1 MLTQEEQK
9 FIIYWETNREKQSKL
24 SYQILAGIPY
34 GLLFTVPIVVNY
46 IVGRFWYKRADAVG
60 MSQFNPMV
68 LFFAVLVM
76 TAFVSVLYKKFR
88 WEQLDQ
94 RYKELIV
101 KKDQSA

>member
-1 MLTQEEQK
+1 MLTQEELK
-9 FIIYWETNREKQSKL
+9 FIVYWETNREKQSRL
-24 SYQILAGIPY
+24 DYQILAGIPY
-34 GLLFTVPIVVNY
+34 GLLFSLPIAVNY

-60 MSQFNPMV
+60 MSQFNPLV
-68 LFFAVLVM
+68 LVFAVLLI

-101 KKDQSA
+101 NKDKSA

>member
-9 FIIYWETNREKQSKL
+9 FIDYWETNREKQSKL
-24 SYQILAGIPY
+24 AYQILAGIPY
-34 GLLFTVPIVVNY
+34 GLLFTLPIAVNY

-60 MSQFNPMV
+60 MSQFNPLV
-68 LFFAVLVM
+68 LVIAILVM

-94 RYKELIV
+94 RYRELLA
-101 KKDQSA
+101 KKDQ